1 MTRLLIIKTG
11 ALGDV
16 LRTTSILSGLAHL
29 HPELSVTWVT
39 SHAAR
44 ELVQHHPLVNVVE
57 GVAPGDAHEL
67 RLLAKKLTAHPFDRV
82 LSFDDEEPLCR
93 LASAIQLADSPG
105 AALSGAYLD
114 DAGERVYT
122 DDVAPWFDMGLISRY
137 GKERADRL
145 KVENTRSHGEIF
157 AGMLGVAPGKPGL
170 ELTPS
175 AQAFA
180 LDFSERWELD
190 HRRPLI
196 GLNTGASGRW
206 PSKALSVERTV
217 AMAARISEGRSGRAT
232 FLVLGGPE
240 EKERNR
246 AILSGMR
253 AREPKLVAID
263 AGAESDLQEFASLV
277 GLLDLLVTSDSLA
290 LHLGIALERKIVCF
304 FAPTS
309 AAEID
314 LYGQGLK
321 VVSSAADYCSYRPNT
336 DNSTITPEDLCEA
349 VLELLA

>member
-1 MTRLLIIKTG
+1 M
-11 ALGDV
+11 V
-16 LRTTSILSGLAHL
+16 S
-29 HPELSVTWVT
+29 
-39 SHAAR
+39 
-44 ELVQHHPLVNVVE
+44 VVE

-67 RLLAKKLTAHPFDRV
+67 GLLTKKLTAHPFDRV

-93 LASAIQLADSPG
+93 LASAIQLADVPG
-105 AALSGAYLD
+105 AALSGAYMD
-114 DAGERVYT
+114 DAGQRAYT
-122 DDVAPWFDMGLISRY
+122 DDVAPWFDMGLISRH
-137 GKERADRL
+137 GKEQADRL

-157 AGMLGVAPGKPGL
+157 AAMLGVAPGRPQL
-170 ELTPS
+170 ELT
-175 AQAFA
+175 AKAKAFA
-180 LDFSERWELD
+180 QDFRERWELD

-217 AMAARISEGRSGRAT
+217 AMAARISEARNGRAT

-240 EKERNR
+240 EQERNR

-263 AGAESDLQEFASLV
+263 GGADSDLQEFAALV
-277 GLLDLLVTSDSLA
+277 GLVDLLVTSDSLA
-290 LHLGIALERKIVCF
+290 LHLGVALDRRIVCF

-314 LYGQGLK
+314 LYGQGFK
-321 VVSSAADYCSYRPNT
+321 VVSSAPDYCSYRPNT
-336 DNSTITPEDLCEA
+336 DNSSITPEQLCEA
-349 VLELLA
+349 VLEILA

>member
-16 LRTTSILSGLAHL
+16 LRTTSILPGLAEL

-44 ELVQHHPLVNVVE
+44 QLVQDHPLVDVVE
-57 GVAPGDAHEL
+57 GVAPGDTHEL
-67 RLLAKKLTAHPFDRV
+67 RLLTKKLAAHPFDRV

-93 LASAIQLADSPG
+93 LARDIQLVDENG
-105 AALSGAYLD
+105 VGLSGAYLD
-114 DAGERVYT
+114 DTDTPVYT
-122 DDVAPWFDMGLISRY
+122 DDTALWFDMGLISRH
-137 GKERADRL
+137 GKEQADRL
-145 KVENTRSHGEIF
+145 KVENKLSHPEIF
-157 AGMLGVAPGKPGL
+157 AAMLGIAPGKPVL
-170 ELTPS
+170 ELTES
-175 AQAFA
+175 AKSFA
-180 LDFSERWELD
+180 EEFSERWELD

-196 GLNTGASGRW
+196 GLNTGASARW
-206 PSKALSVERTV
+206 PSKELSVERTV
-217 AMAARISEGRSGRAT
+217 AMAARISEGRHGRVT
-232 FLVLGGPE
+232 FLVLGGTAE
-240 EKERNR
+240 QERNR
-246 AILSGMR
+246 EVLSGMR

-263 AGAESDLQEFASLV
+263 GGAANDLQEFAALV
-277 GLLDLLVTSDSLA
+277 GLVDLLVSSDSLA
-290 LHLGIALERKIVCF
+290 LHMGIALDRRIVCF

-321 VVSSAADYCSYRPNT
+321 VISTAPDYCSYRPNA
-336 DNSTITPEDLCEA
+336 DNSSITPEPLCEA